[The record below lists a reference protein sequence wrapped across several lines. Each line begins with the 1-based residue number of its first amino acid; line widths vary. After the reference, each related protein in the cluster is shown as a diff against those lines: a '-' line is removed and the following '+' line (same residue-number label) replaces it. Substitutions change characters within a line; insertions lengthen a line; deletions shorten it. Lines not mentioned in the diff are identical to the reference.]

1 MSEQTVDRCISLLRS
16 YLRRDQVKM
25 SDTLHDDTGVLR
37 GDYELVR
44 EFDVP
49 CGCLTILEA
58 LVVANSI
65 SDVSPRYTVLTHT
78 CQFWAINLF
87 LTLRT
92 IVTRRELRVPEQRT
106 GSQLLHGGRVHGV
119 LFSDMDS
126 GNATAAFISQISE
139 TLRRR
144 YNSTIKN
151 QNSIGQALAGLFSD
165 ELASGK
171 RVIAHAA
178 KER

>member
-1 MSEQTVDRCISLLRS
+1 MEYTATGEQVTDDATRYFRLDRYQDETHRQGAENTASRMSEQTVDRCISSLRS
-16 YLRRDQVKM
+16 YLRRDQIKV
-25 SDTLHDDTGVLR
+25 SDTLYDDTGVLR

-65 SDVSPRYTVLTHT
+65 SDVSPRYTVLIHT

-92 IVTRRELRVPEQRT
+92 IVTRRELRIPEERT
-106 GSQLLHGGRVHGV
+106 GSQLSHGGRVHGV
-119 LFSDMDS
+119 RFVDMDS
-126 GNATAAFISQISE
+126 GNATAAFIGQISE
-139 TLRRR
+139 
-144 YNSTIKN
+144 S
-151 QNSIGQALAGLFSD
+151 
-165 ELASGK
+165 
-171 RVIAHAA
+171 
-178 KER
+178 